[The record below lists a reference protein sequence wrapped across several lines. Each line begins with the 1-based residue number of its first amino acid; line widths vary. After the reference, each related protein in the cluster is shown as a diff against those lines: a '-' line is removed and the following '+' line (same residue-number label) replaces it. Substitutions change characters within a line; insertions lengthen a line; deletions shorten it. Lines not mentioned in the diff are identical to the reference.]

1 MVRLKR
7 SVNQKS
13 LFIATTKEDVIYTG
27 NVYHATTKGRLR
39 RMKPPFNGDKEK
51 ILKEFKGRIFY
62 CVYTEKAKAGRYVF
76 KPCVLNGNV
85 DWTKAPYVNFIDE
98 NFNVSKNPRFM
109 PWEKLYDGY
118 TEAKKICDHCNNMYK
133 RSFQN
138 EPYVTLNTLEHHK
151 TKMIYIQRQIAKKL
165 KDYPNFMGVSF
176 SDVHANGIQING
188 NHSEIE
194 GYHFV
199 IVTVDYDFENVK
211 EAIEGF
217 VESWKAKDNPKAI
230 EDFKK
235 FIADG
240 IKWGFD

>member
-1 MVRLKR
+1 MVCLKR
-7 SVNQKS
+7 SANQES
-13 LFIATTKEDVIYTG
+13 SFIVAIKENVTYTG

-62 CVYTEKAKAGRYVF
+62 CVYTEKAKTGRYVF

-118 TEAKKICDHCNNMYK
+118 MEAKKACDHNNNLYK
-133 RSFQN
+133 KSFYE
-138 EPYVTLNTLEHHK
+138 EPYVTLNMLEHHK
-151 TKMIYIQRQIAKKL
+151 AEMISIQKQITKRL
-165 KDYPNFMGVSF
+165 KDYPNFLGVSF
-176 SDVHANGIQING
+176 SDVNANGVQING
-188 NHSEIE
+188 DHSEIK

-199 IVTVDYDFENVK
+199 IVTVDYDFKNAK
-211 EAIEGF
+211 EAIEEF
-217 VESWKAKDNPKAI
+217 IESWKAKDNPKAI